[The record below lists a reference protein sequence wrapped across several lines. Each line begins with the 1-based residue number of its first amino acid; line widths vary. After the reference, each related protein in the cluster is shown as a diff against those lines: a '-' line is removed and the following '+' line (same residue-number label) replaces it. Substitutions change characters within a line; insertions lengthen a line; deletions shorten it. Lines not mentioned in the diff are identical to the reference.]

1 MPQVVGPENL
11 PSELELT
18 QQRAHLIPEK
28 MREKL
33 LCPKPIEFR
42 PVTEKD
48 PYNPLPS
55 DPIKYVWFRAD
66 GALIDSPGTA
76 QIFAGLRLGLRSAR
90 HVDAAAR

>member
-18 QQRAHLIPEK
+18 QQRAHLIPEN

-48 PYNPLPS
+48 PYNPQPS

-66 GALIDSPGTA
+66 GALPTPRRCTNTCSPTP
-76 QIFAGLRLGLRSAR
+76 RTS
-90 HVDAAAR
+90 VC